1 MNGVFNMKYTY
12 VCSDLYGMYDKYIV
26 LVNTLKNSDEL
37 YIIGDVI
44 NRGND
49 GIKILQDIKEIMF
62 I

>member
-1 MNGVFNMKYTY
+1 MKYTY